1 MKNFATLSFIIFFFV
16 LSCAKKAQQ
25 SENAQEQSSFEGNI
39 QTAEDSAS
47 HIDDEA
53 DQSSHSDYLDKTKGT
68 VVEKDSRK
76 ITNKETDASPLHHAR
91 VDSALILNRYENKH
105 FIKNKIE
112 QIAKQV
118 VQNPE
123 KKKSIAEQ
131 MGESGSKKI
140 SVSIDENVS
149 IKDAIMEVSLL
160 AGIDVEVDPDV
171 SGGVILSLKNAKVA
185 DVLERIAELAELNVS
200 VKNNVVRFMANK
212 PFTRNYN
219 IAFVDANIASGSG
232 VSSIGSSNTVNNN
245 IGNIVGGTNYNNGM
259 NGNYYNNG
267 MGVNPIA
274 NTVANTPNSL
284 YSSSDLSQTGNSMW
298 GQFENGL
305 KYIVSQNKGT
315 EYSINKQAGVVTLRA
330 PISVHNEVE
339 EYVEKIKKVAT
350 AQILVEVRLVEV
362 ALEDE
367 FSSGIDFNYNS
378 DKFNSS
384 GNLLASTV
392 SSFKNAPFAATVNP
406 LKTGSGLKAAV
417 NFLQTFGTTKTIS
430 SPRLNVMN
438 NQKARLSFAQDYVY
452 FSLQPQ
458 IQNQFTATGVSLSNP
473 NTPIIVQSVMRT
485 VPIGVILNLQATADI
500 EANEITMNIH
510 PVLSA
515 VTGTVDDP
523 AASFLSSIDTITG
536 GNKITNAVP
545 IVKKKELDSTLRIKS
560 GDIMVI
566 GGFNEERTSVVRKGI
581 PKLKDM
587 PVLRYIFGSDQQYV
601 QNVETVIFIKATII
615 NSENPISHQDVKFYN
630 DFA

>member
-1 MKNFATLSFIIFFFV
+1 MKNFAILFFIIFFFV

-25 SENAQEQSSFEGNI
+25 SENVQEKSSFDGNI
-39 QTAEDSAS
+39 QTAEESAL

-53 DQSSHSDYLDKTKGT
+53 NQSSHSDYLDKTKGT

-76 ITNKETDASPLHHAR
+76 ITNKKTDASPLHHAR

-118 VQNPE
+118 VQKPE

-140 SVSIDENVS
+140 SISIDENVS

-160 AGIDVEVDPDV
+160 AGVDVEVDPDV

-185 DVLERIAELAELNVS
+185 DVLERITELAELNVS

-212 PFTRNYN
+212 PFTRNYS
-219 IAFVDANIASGSG
+219 IAFVDANIASGGS
-232 VSSIGSSNTVNNN
+232 VSSVGSNSAVNNN
-245 IGNIVGGTNYNNGM
+245 VGGNVGSNVGGVGNIM
-259 NGNYYNNG
+259 NG
-267 MGVNPIA
+267 MGVNMV
-274 NTVANTPNSL
+274 NTQNSL
-284 YSSSDLSQTGNSMW
+284 YSASNSLNSGNSMW
-298 GQFENGL
+298 EQFENGL
-305 KYIVSQNKGT
+305 KYIVSQKKGT
-315 EYSINKQAGVVTLRA
+315 EYSINKQAGVITLRA

-339 EYVEKIKKVAT
+339 EYIEKIKKVAT

-378 DKFNSS
+378 NNFNGS
-384 GNLLASTV
+384 GNFLASTV
-392 SSFKNAPFAATVNP
+392 SSFKNSPFAATVNP

-458 IQNQFTATGVSLSNP
+458 IQNQFITAANVTNP
-473 NTPIIVQSVMRT
+473 STPIIVQSIMQT
-485 VPIGVILNLQATADI
+485 VPIGVILNLQATADT
-500 EANEITMNIH
+500 ETNEITMNIH

-523 AASFLSSIDTITG
+523 AASFLSSIDNITG
-536 GNKITNAVP
+536 GTKITNSVP

-587 PVLRYIFGSDQQYV
+587 PVLRYVFGSDQQYV

-615 NSENPISHQDVKFYN
+615 NSENPISQQDVKFYN